1 MNEKCFNS
9 YVKTFE
15 DSLGNESELVIKEA
29 LNTNLNDTIY
39 GIHMTVV
46 VHKCE
51 DLMPIE
57 SFGIKN
63 IHHTKEKFSLCKQ

>member
-39 GIHMTVV
+39 GIQGDDKRM
-46 VHKCE
+46 K
-51 DLMPIE
+51 
-57 SFGIKN
+57 
-63 IHHTKEKFSLCKQ
+63 

>member
-39 GIHMTVV
+39 GIYMTVV

-51 DLMPIE
+51 A
-57 SFGIKN
+57 FYRVFN
-63 IHHTKEKFSLCKQ
+63 IY

>member
-29 LNTNLNDTIY
+29 HLNDTIY
-39 GIHMTVV
+39 GIHMRVV

-63 IHHTKEKFSLCKQ
+63 IHHTKEKFTL